1 MVNIPV
7 SIVVVSILNFISS
20 KHHKCIPTELLA
32 RLQTLCR
39 VMHCLNS
46 SYIAHKVPQDN
57 NPLLS
62 SLNMDVKILK
72 SKLKELK

>member
-1 MVNIPV
+1 MVKIN
-7 SIVVVSILNFISS
+7 IVVVSMLNLISS
-20 KHHKCIPTELLA
+20 KHHKYILTELLA

-39 VMHCLNS
+39 VIHSLHS

-57 NPLLS
+57 NPLLC

-72 SKLKELK
+72 SKLKEL